1 MFQKQTKSLY
11 PSFML
16 HDLNA
21 KELGLN
27 QEQIEQFISQLDNTL
42 QKIFNLYYKDG
53 YNQIYIAQQLQFATH
68 TIQTNLRKIKT
79 LVKNFAPFWK
89 NDITLILGRSGTG
102 KSTLEQLLCQTYNV
116 KAIKSYTTRPQ
127 RSQNEDNHIFIT
139 KDEINNYP
147 NKIATTTIN
156 DNFYFATKE
165 QLDESQIYVIDPNG
179 LYELTSNFPNLQFN
193 IIYLKLSNT
202 QHQKYLKQRR
212 KVSNETK
219 DLQHQRLAYENQQF
233 DDFEQKLEQNSL
245 PSNINIMNPK
255 DILPNYKQK

>member
-116 KAIKSYTTRPQ
+116 KAIKSYTTRPK
-127 RSQNEDNHIFIT
+127 RSQDEDNHIFIT

-165 QLDESQIYVIDPNG
+165 QLDE
-179 LYELTSNFPNLQFN
+179 LELALNL
-193 IIYLKLSNT
+193 K
-202 QHQKYLKQRR
+202 
-212 KVSNETK
+212 
-219 DLQHQRLAYENQQF
+219 A
-233 DDFEQKLEQNSL
+233 
-245 PSNINIMNPK
+245 
-255 DILPNYKQK
+255 